1 MLRSIWSPNA
11 LGRMNTVFDVHDSR
25 QGRIYGW
32 RSSAVL
38 IAVLALVL
46 AACRGGGDAGAT
58 GDPGDGDGEG
68 DGSPA
73 AAATIAP
80 PENPVTLEYWTPF
93 TGPDGPFMQELV
105 DQFNAEET
113 GITVNMQILPD
124 YYTEVNTAAQAGTLP
139 HVGIMHLDQI
149 PLNAENAL
157 ITPVAD
163 LVSALELS
171 GDDFTEA
178 VWNNT
183 FWKGEQYAIPL
194 DIHPFSMYW
203 NKAAFEEAGLD
214 PEAGPEGEDGFRD
227 ALAALREAGYTG
239 PVWSNHGFGAGN
251 TWASL
256 FYQAGGQW
264 TDEEFTTALW
274 NGEEGLRALEYM
286 KALVDD
292 GLHDADVAIDAE
304 INAFLAGD
312 SALIFTGPWQTTR
325 LAEALGEDLGAGPF
339 PQIFGEGVWA
349 GSHTLAV
356 FDGVSDEERQAAYY
370 FINWLTEHSTEWAGA
385 GMPSARASVRESS
398 EFQEIEYIGAIA
410 EQLPSAQ
417 FFPPVPEGF
426 NLLYGVGG
434 ATEAV
439 ISVLVG
445 DAEAQAALDASAER
459 YTQILTELKE
469 DYGY

>member
-1 MLRSIWSPNA
+1 MIRVSHH
-11 LGRMNTVFDVHDSR
+11 HDAR
-25 QGRIYGW
+25 RGRIHGW
-32 RSSAVL
+32 RSNSAIL
-38 IAVLALVL
+38 IALLALIL
-46 AACRGGGDAGAT
+46 AACRGGT
-58 GDPGDGDGEG
+58 TTETDGGT
-68 DGSPA
+68 DGSEGPV
-73 AAATIAP
+73 AAATLGP
-80 PENPVTLEYWTPF
+80 PANPVTLEYWTPF

-105 DQFNAEET
+105 DQFNAEDT

-124 YYTEVNTAAQAGTLP
+124 YYTEVNTAAQADTLP

-149 PLNAENAL
+149 PLNAENRL

-163 LVSALELS
+163 LVAALELT
-171 GDDFTEA
+171 GGDFTDA

-183 FWKGEQYAIPL
+183 FWKGEQYAIPM

-203 NKAAFEEAGLD
+203 NKASFTDAGLD
-214 PEAGPEGEDGFRD
+214 PEVAPEGEDGFRD
-227 ALAALREAGYTG
+227 ALQALRDAGHTG

-256 FYQAGGQW
+256 FYQAGGEW
-264 TDEEFTTALW
+264 TNDDFTEALW
-274 NGEEGLRALEYM
+274 NDEAGLRALEYM

-312 SALIFTGPWQTTR
+312 SPIIFTGPWQTTR
-325 LAEALGEDLGAGPF
+325 LAEALGDDLGAGPF

-356 FDGVSDEERQAAYY
+356 FDGVTDEERQAAYY
-370 FINWLTEHSTEWAGA
+370 FINWLTSHATEWGGA
-385 GMPSARASVRESS
+385 GMPAARASVRDSA
-398 EFQEIEYIGAIA
+398 EFQELPYIGAIA
-410 EQLPSAQ
+410 EQLPAAK

-439 ISVLVG
+439 VSVLVG
-445 DAEAQAALDASAER
+445 DQEPQAALDASVER
-459 YTQILTELKE
+459 YTQVLTELKE
-469 DYGY
+469 TYGY

>member
-1 MLRSIWSPNA
+1 MTHLHVTRP
-11 LGRMNTVFDVHDSR
+11 
-25 QGRIYGW
+25 GRIQRW
-32 RSSAVL
+32 RSGSAVL
-38 IAVLALVL
+38 LALLMLVL
-46 AACRGGGDAGAT
+46 AACRGGTDAGET
-58 GDPGDGDGEG
+58 GAAGDGDG
-68 DGSPA
+68 DGGPA

-124 YYTEVNTAAQAGTLP
+124 YYTEVNTAAQANTLP

-149 PLNAENAL
+149 PLNAENQL
-157 ITPVAD
+157 ITPVED
-163 LVSALELS
+163 LVAALELS

-183 FWKGEQYAIPL
+183 FWKGQQYAIPM

-203 NKAAFEEAGLD
+203 NRAAFEEAGLD
-214 PEAGPEGEDGFRD
+214 PETGPEGEDGFRD

-264 TDEEFTTALW
+264 TNEDYSEALW

-312 SALIFTGPWQTTR
+312 SALIFTGPWQTSR
-325 LAEALGEDLGAGPF
+325 LAEALGDDLGAGPF

-356 FDGVSDEERQAAYY
+356 FDGVSADERQAAYY
-370 FINWLTEHSTEWAGA
+370 FINWLTSHATEWGNA
-385 GMPSARASVRESS
+385 GMPAARASVRESD
-398 EFQEIEYIGAIA
+398 EFQSLPYISAIA
-410 EQLPSAQ
+410 GQVPAAE
-417 FFPPVPEGF
+417 FFPPIPEGF

-445 DAEAQAALDASAER
+445 DAEPQPALDASAER
-459 YTQILTELKE
+459 YTQILTDLKE